1 MLECINNKCPSSRE
15 GQCILDN
22 NESHAK
28 CIDRLIN
35 TEKKINLMDQ
45 VKKCVNYE
53 EGYFE
58 LLKEN
63 EGLKKL
69 ADARGENNKKF
80 DEENQKLKAE
90 ISEYKQINKNLSEE
104 LKNSDITNSIL
115 TTPIKIK

>member
-15 GQCILDN
+15 GKCILDN
-22 NESHAK
+22 KESHAK

-35 TEKKINLMDQ
+35 TEKKISLMDQ

-90 ISEYKQINKNLSEE
+90 ISEYKQINKNLFAVS
-104 LKNSDITNSIL
+104 
-115 TTPIKIK
+115 